1 MKQIIDEE
9 FYESIEKIIRGES
22 SRAKLIK
29 ELETDS
35 RTLNNKIQELV
46 IYNPELYSRFI
57 KKFPYRTKTRDDIDF
72 EALAIEITKNGTTTF
87 QASKKYNIGER
98 TIRRRMKELAK
109 ENPYLAEIYNEV
121 KENNKHSR
129 SNSLELQDKISKL
142 ILRPVQISE
151 INETREKQLEEI
163 ERVFNK
169 RCQIVSKEEAA
180 KSMGMTANRVY
191 KVLNELYRMRI
202 ERESKNQNFKDTLK
216 FNSNDITIINTSD
229 KEVRRKDKEN
239 ERQPGEE

>member
-1 MKQIIDEE
+1 MKQITDEE

-151 INETREKQLEEI
+151 INERREKQLEEI

-202 ERESKNQNFKDTLK
+202 ERKSKNQNFKDTLK

>member
-1 MKQIIDEE
+1 MKQITDEE

-57 KKFPYRTKTRDDIDF
+57 KKFPYRTKTREDIDF

-229 KEVRRKDKEN
+229 KEVRRDKEN

>member
-1 MKQIIDEE
+1 MKQITDEE

-57 KKFPYRTKTRDDIDF
+57 EKFPYRTKVRNDIDF
-72 EALAIEITKNGTTTF
+72 EALAIEIIKNGTTTF

-109 ENPYLAEIYNEV
+109 ENPYLAGIYNEV

-129 SNSLELQDKISKL
+129 KNSLILQDEISKL
-142 ILRPVQISE
+142 TLRPVKISG
-151 INETREKQLEEI
+151 INEVREKQLEEI
-163 ERVFNK
+163 ENIFNR

-191 KVLNELYRMRI
+191 KLLNELYRIRI
-202 ERESKNQNFKDTLK
+202 ESKNASKEKAFKESLKVNSSNPTIKDTIREEK
-216 FNSNDITIINTSD
+216 T
-229 KEVRRKDKEN
+229 EN
-239 ERQPGEE
+239 QIPKLPGDE

>member
-1 MKQIIDEE
+1 MKQITDEE

-46 IYNPELYSRFI
+46 IYNPELYSKFI
-57 KKFPYRTKTRDDIDF
+57 EKFPYKTKVRNDIDF
-72 EALAIEITKNGTTTF
+72 EALAIEIIKNGTTTF

-109 ENPYLAEIYNEV
+109 ENPYLAGIYNEV

-129 SNSLELQDKISKL
+129 KNSLVLQEEIGKL
-142 ILRPVQISE
+142 TLRPVKISG
-151 INETREKQLEEI
+151 INEVREKQLEEI
-163 ERVFNK
+163 ENIFNR

-191 KVLNELYRMRI
+191 KLLNELYRIRI
-202 ERESKNQNFKDTLK
+202 ESKNASKEKAFKDSLK
-216 FNSNDITIINTSD
+216 VNSSNPTI
-229 KEVRRKDKEN
+229 KDTIREEKTEN
-239 ERQPGEE
+239 QIPKLPGDE

>member
-1 MKQIIDEE
+1 MKQITDEE

-229 KEVRRKDKEN
+229 KEVRRRDKEN

>member
-1 MKQIIDEE
+1 MKQITDEE

-142 ILRPVQISE
+142 ILRPVKISE

-202 ERESKNQNFKDTLK
+202 ERKSKNQNFKDTLK

>member
-1 MKQIIDEE
+1 MKQITDEE

-229 KEVRRKDKEN
+229 KEVRRDKEN

>member
-1 MKQIIDEE
+1 MKQITDKE

-229 KEVRRKDKEN
+229 KEVRRDKEN

>member
-1 MKQIIDEE
+1 MKQITDEE

>member
-1 MKQIIDEE
+1 MKQITDKE

-142 ILRPVQISE
+142 ILRPLQISE

>member
-1 MKQIIDEE
+1 MKQITDEE

-202 ERESKNQNFKDTLK
+202 ERKSKNQNFKDTLK

-229 KEVRRKDKEN
+229 KEVRRRDKEN

>member
-1 MKQIIDEE
+1 MKQITDKE

-142 ILRPVQISE
+142 ILWAR
-151 INETREKQLEEI
+151 
-163 ERVFNK
+163 
-169 RCQIVSKEEAA
+169 
-180 KSMGMTANRVY
+180 
-191 KVLNELYRMRI
+191 
-202 ERESKNQNFKDTLK
+202 
-216 FNSNDITIINTSD
+216 
-229 KEVRRKDKEN
+229 
-239 ERQPGEE
+239 

>member
-1 MKQIIDEE
+1 M
-9 FYESIEKIIRGES
+9 
-22 SRAKLIK
+22 
-29 ELETDS
+29 
-35 RTLNNKIQELV
+35 
-46 IYNPELYSRFI
+46 
-57 KKFPYRTKTRDDIDF
+57 
-72 EALAIEITKNGTTTF
+72 
-87 QASKKYNIGER
+87 
-98 TIRRRMKELAK
+98 
-109 ENPYLAEIYNEV
+109 
-121 KENNKHSR
+121 
-129 SNSLELQDKISKL
+129 
-142 ILRPVQISE
+142 QISE

-202 ERESKNQNFKDTLK
+202 ERKSKNQNFKDTLK

>member
-1 MKQIIDEE
+1 MKQITDEE

-57 KKFPYRTKTRDDIDF
+57 KKFPYRTKTREDIDF

-229 KEVRRKDKEN
+229 KEVRRRDKEN

>member
-1 MKQIIDEE
+1 MKQITDEE

-98 TIRRRMKELAK
+98 TIRRRIKELAK

-229 KEVRRKDKEN
+229 KEVRRRDKEN

>member
-202 ERESKNQNFKDTLK
+202 ERKSKNQNFKDTLK

>member
-1 MKQIIDEE
+1 MKQITDEE

-22 SRAKLIK
+22 SRAKLIR

-229 KEVRRKDKEN
+229 KEVRRRDKEN

>member
-1 MKQIIDEE
+1 MKQITDEE

-57 KKFPYRTKTRDDIDF
+57 QKFPYRTKTRDDIDF

-142 ILRPVQISE
+142 ILRPVKISE

-202 ERESKNQNFKDTLK
+202 ERRSNKPNFKDTLK
-216 FNSNDITIINTSD
+216 FNSSDSTTINTFD
-229 KEVRRKDKEN
+229 KEIKRNDKEN

>member
-1 MKQIIDEE
+1 MKQITDKE
-9 FYESIEKIIRGES
+9 FYESIEKIIRGER

-151 INETREKQLEEI
+151 INEMREKQLEEI
-163 ERVFNK
+163 ERIFNK

>member
-1 MKQIIDEE
+1 MKQITDEE

-57 KKFPYRTKTRDDIDF
+57 EKFPYRTKVRNDIDF
-72 EALAIEITKNGTTTF
+72 EALAIEIIKNGTTTF

-109 ENPYLAEIYNEV
+109 ENPYLAGIYNEV

-129 SNSLELQDKISKL
+129 KNSLILQDEISKL
-142 ILRPVQISE
+142 TLRPVKISG
-151 INETREKQLEEI
+151 INEVREKQLEEI
-163 ERVFNK
+163 ENIFNR

-191 KVLNELYRMRI
+191 KLLNELYRIRI
-202 ERESKNQNFKDTLK
+202 ESKNASKEKAFKESLKVNSSNSTIKDTIREEK
-216 FNSNDITIINTSD
+216 T
-229 KEVRRKDKEN
+229 EN
-239 ERQPGEE
+239 QIPKLPGDE

>member
-1 MKQIIDEE
+1 MKQITDKE

>member
-1 MKQIIDEE
+1 MKQITDKE

-229 KEVRRKDKEN
+229 KEVRRRDKEN

>member
-1 MKQIIDEE
+1 MKQITDKE

-151 INETREKQLEEI
+151 INEMREKQLEEI
-163 ERVFNK
+163 ERIFNK

>member
-1 MKQIIDEE
+1 MKQITDEE

-202 ERESKNQNFKDTLK
+202 ERKSKNQNFKDTLK

>member
-1 MKQIIDEE
+1 MKQITDEE

-163 ERVFNK
+163 ERIFNK